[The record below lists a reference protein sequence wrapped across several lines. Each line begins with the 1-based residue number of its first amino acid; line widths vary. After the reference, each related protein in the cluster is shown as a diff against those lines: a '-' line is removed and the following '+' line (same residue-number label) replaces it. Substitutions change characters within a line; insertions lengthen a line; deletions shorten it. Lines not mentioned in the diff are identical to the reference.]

1 MQPANF
7 NKTEILEKLTPLI
20 ENTAMRYNMIPIEI
34 DFSKES
40 GKWFLRIFLYKDSG
54 VTLDDCENVSRSL
67 NPFLDELIPVKFYLE
82 VSSPGL
88 ERKLKSDKEFI
99 IFNGKTIDLKLKS
112 LIDGTDEKHFL
123 CKILDFDIER
133 GLTVLK
139 LDDNKEYTIP
149 KDKIT
154 SERNRTT
161 RFWTGDVFKIVLIL
175 KKYRPD
181 LEIYNSNA
189 KPSGLVCVKNLDSSS
204 SVLSDNYEKI
214 VEEFMNTDY
223 SDIEHNKSLQLFVKD
238 VEGLYKFLKI

>member
-7 NKTEILEKLTPLI
+7 SKSEILEKLTPLI

-112 LIDGTDEKHFL
+112 LIEGTDEKHFL
-123 CKILDFDIER
+123 CKIADFDVER
-133 GLTVLK
+133 GLTVIK

-149 KDKIT
+149 KDKI
-154 SERNRTT
+154 
-161 RFWTGDVFKIVLIL
+161 L
-175 KKYRPD
+175 KAQ
-181 LEIYNSNA
+181 LHMEEI
-189 KPSGLVCVKNLDSSS
+189 
-204 SVLSDNYEKI
+204 
-214 VEEFMNTDY
+214 
-223 SDIEHNKSLQLFVKD
+223 
-238 VEGLYKFLKI
+238 

>member
-40 GKWFLRIFLYKDSG
+40 GKWFLRIFLYKESG

-88 ERKLKSDKEFI
+88 ERKLKSDREFI

-112 LIDGTDEKHFL
+112 LIEGTEEKHFL
-123 CKILDFDIER
+123 CKIIDFDVEK
-133 GLTVLK
+133 GLTVQK
-139 LDDNKEYTIP
+139 LDDNKEYTVP
-149 KDKIT
+149 KDKI
-154 SERNRTT
+154 
-161 RFWTGDVFKIVLIL
+161 L
-175 KKYRPD
+175 KAQ
-181 LEIYNSNA
+181 LHME
-189 KPSGLVCVKNLDSSS
+189 
-204 SVLSDNYEKI
+204 
-214 VEEFMNTDY
+214 
-223 SDIEHNKSLQLFVKD
+223 DI
-238 VEGLYKFLKI
+238 